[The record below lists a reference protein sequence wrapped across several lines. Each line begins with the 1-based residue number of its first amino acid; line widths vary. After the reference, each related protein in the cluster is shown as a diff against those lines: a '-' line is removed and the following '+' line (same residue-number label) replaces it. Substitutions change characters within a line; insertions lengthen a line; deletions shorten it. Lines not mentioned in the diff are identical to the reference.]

1 MTRKLRLTL
10 ASVLAVAALGAIAP
24 AANAYVYWA
33 NLGTST
39 IGRAN
44 LDGTG
49 VTQSFITTGTQPLG
63 IAVDGNHV
71 YWTNYG
77 NNTIGRAK
85 LNGTGA
91 NQSFITGAVLPY
103 AVAVDPSPSLTPIGK
118 ATKRSLKVK
127 LGCGDASACSLRITG
142 NKVGV
147 KAALVP
153 KTVSVGAGPQPTV
166 TLRYSPRLR
175 RVLAKGG
182 RVSVTATNSATGGA
196 KSITVR
202 VAR

>member
-1 MTRKLRLTL
+1 MTRKLRTAL
-10 ASVLAVAALGAIAP
+10 ASILALVALGAIAP
-24 AANAYVYWA
+24 AANAYIYWT
-33 NLGTST
+33 NSYTGT

-49 VTQSFITTGTQPLG
+49 
-63 IAVDGNHV
+63 
-71 YWTNYG
+71 
-77 NNTIGRAK
+77 
-85 LNGTGA
+85 A
-91 NQSFITGAVLPY
+91 NQSFITGLVGSPEGLAVDSLPY
-103 AVAVDPSPSLTPIGK
+103 PTISSVGK

-127 LGCGDASACSLRITG
+127 AGCGDSSACSLRLTG

-153 KTVSVGAGPQPTV
+153 KTVSVGAGRQPTV
-166 TLRYSPRLR
+166 TLAYSAALR
-175 RVLAKGG
+175 SALARGG